1 MDIKLNRGLPGMPT
15 IPAQLPTILFVLGG
29 GSIAFGFLL
38 IYNPNLLVW
47 LVAGLF
53 FLVGAI
59 LLLTGMRAK
68 RLLG

>member
-1 MDIKLNRGLPGMPT
+1 MDIKLNRGMPGMPM
-15 IPAQLPTILFVLGG
+15 IPAQLPMLLFVLGG
-29 GSIAFGFLL
+29 GSIGFGLLL

-53 FLVGAI
+53 FLVGAV

-68 RLLG
+68 RMLG